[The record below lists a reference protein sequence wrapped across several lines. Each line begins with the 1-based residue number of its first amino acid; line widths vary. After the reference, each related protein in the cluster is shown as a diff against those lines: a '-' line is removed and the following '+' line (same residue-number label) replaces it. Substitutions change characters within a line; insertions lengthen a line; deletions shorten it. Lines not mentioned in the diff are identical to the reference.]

1 MDQWQ
6 NRWKRVIDQ
15 LEVIADDAAVQRL
28 LDRLATPDTGTVLGF
43 VNAHAMNLVV
53 RDGGYSQALS
63 AADVLL
69 RDGAGMA
76 ILYRRL
82 GLEPGLNMNGTDFI
96 PRLMAAYRGR
106 KVAFWGTRQPYLDQ
120 AVRRCEAEFGIVPV
134 SVHDG
139 FASLETYLQLA
150 REQQPELIVLGM
162 GMPKQEAVAAELAV
176 TGGPCLIVCGGAILD
191 FLGGKVS
198 RAPEWLRRLGASGCT
213 ACCANP
219 SACSCVTWWAIRYSC
234 CAPCCTGG
242 RRFRPGGPY
251 ESVKVRTSGDSGYA
265 SSGWLLQ

>member
-96 PRLMAAYRGR
+96 PRLMAGARSPSG
-106 KVAFWGTRQPYLDQ
+106 APGNPTWTRPCG
-120 AVRRCEAEFGIVPV
+120 AVKPSLASCRCRFTMV
-134 SVHDG
+134 SPALKPICSWP
-139 FASLETYLQLA
+139 AS
-150 REQQPELIVLGM
+150 
-162 GMPKQEAVAAELAV
+162 
-176 TGGPCLIVCGGAILD
+176 
-191 FLGGKVS
+191 S
-198 RAPEWLRRLGASGCT
+198 
-213 ACCANP
+213 NP
-219 SACSCVTWWAIRYSC
+219 S
-234 CAPCCTGG
+234 
-242 RRFRPGGPY
+242 
-251 ESVKVRTSGDSGYA
+251 
-265 SSGWLLQ
+265 